1 MKIDFAE
8 HGSFTLTVENNV
20 IVATLNGSW
29 NKEAAVAYKNQF
41 MHVAQPLIGN
51 PWGHIVY
58 LDEWELCEA
67 EMFQVIIPLVTWCID
82 NGLQK
87 AAHIY
92 SKSAIKKHFLDQ
104 MVVERH
110 GDFERCIFTSKT
122 EAADWLA
129 ESDFIVQ
136 R

>member
-1 MKIDFAE
+1 VKQ
-8 HGSFTLTVENNV
+8 NNLHRF
-20 IVATLNGSW
+20 IERLPLSGLYLNVM
-29 NKEAAVAYKNQF
+29 AQF
-41 MHVAQPLIGN
+41 
-51 PWGHIVY
+51 
-58 LDEWELCEA
+58 CEA